1 MAVGKSVRMFLADGT
16 PGGLVTAEIM
26 NWTGHVMAAPRSELR
41 ELLSREEAKR
51 TGLYILLGEDPDAL
65 GERRAYIGEG
75 DNVGR
80 RLYHH
85 SRTEEQSGKAFW
97 DRAVILTSK
106 DMNLTKA
113 HVRYLESRFIQLA
126 QDAKRASL
134 ENGTAPATQ
143 TLPEADVSDMEYF
156 IEQAKIVLPVLGVN
170 LFRSGPTP
178 QGRQAS
184 NDKGERGSSDTFELH
199 FKKDDI
205 SASAE
210 EVDGEFVVLK
220 DSEARSSWV
229 GVAGRGYSK
238 LRNKLEHD
246 GVLVQNAQGTKML
259 FTQDYAFASPSAAA
273 ATIVGRAANGPESW
287 IHKTSGLSYAK
298 WQDQGLERAVED
310 DSGK

>member
-1 MAVGKSVRMFLADGT
+1 MFLADGT

-41 ELLSREEAKR
+41 ELLNREEAKR

-65 GERRAYIGEG
+65 GERRAYVGEG

-80 RLYHH
+80 RLDKH
-85 SRTEEQSGKAFW
+85 SRSEEQSGKAFW

-126 QDAKRASL
+126 RDAKRASL

-156 IEQAKIVLPVLGVN
+156 IEQSKIVLPVLGVN
-170 LFRSGPTP
+170 LFRAGPTP
-178 QGRQAS
+178 QARRAPEELIEPSTAGA
-184 NDKGERGSSDTFELH
+184 FELH

-210 EVDGEFVVLK
+210 EIDGEFFVLK
-220 DSEARSSWV
+220 GSEARRSWV
-229 GVAGRGYSK
+229 GIAGRGYSK
-238 LRNKLEHD
+238 LRSKLEED
-246 GVLVQNAQGTKML
+246 EVLVPNAQGTKML
-259 FTQDYAFASPSAAA
+259 FAQDYAFASPSAAA
-273 ATIVGRAANGPESW
+273 ATVVGRAANGPENW
-287 IHKTSGLSYAK
+287 THKASGLSYAK
-298 WQDQGLERAVED
+298 WQDQGLERAVEGD
-310 DSGK
+310 NGE

>member
-1 MAVGKSVRMFLADGT
+1 
-16 PGGLVTAEIM
+16 
-26 NWTGHVMAAPRSELR
+26 MAAPRSELR
-41 ELLSREEAKR
+41 DLLSREEAKR
-51 TGLYILLGEDPDAL
+51 TGWYILLGEDPDAL

-85 SRTEEQSGKAFW
+85 SRSEEQSGKAFW

-113 HVRYLESRFIQLA
+113 HVRYLESRFIQLV

-134 ENGTAPATQ
+134 ENGTAPAAQ
-143 TLPEADVSDMEYF
+143 TLPEADDSDMEYF

-170 LFRSGPTP
+170 LFRAGVTS
-178 QGRQAS
+178 QAGRAPY
-184 NDKGERGSSDTFELH
+184 DLGERSTSDTFELH
-199 FKKDDI
+199 FKKEDI

-210 EVDGEFVVLK
+210 EVDGEFLVLK

-238 LRNKLEHD
+238 LRNKLKDEN
-246 GVLVQNAQGTKML
+246 VLVQNAESTKML
-259 FTQDYAFASPSAAA
+259 FQ
-273 ATIVGRAANGPESW
+273 
-287 IHKTSGLSYAK
+287 SGL
-298 WQDQGLERAVED
+298 RVR
-310 DSGK
+310 